1 MSEQDELIALQRA
14 AVDAALDGKA
24 DDSVVLSYIAA
35 LNEHNA
41 GLPGVPHRDL
51 TAGELRAMP
60 EWLQRSVFAAPFY
73 APAE

>member
-1 MSEQDELIALQRA
+1 MNEDELIASQRA
-14 AVDAALDGKA
+14 AVGAALDGKA
-24 DDSVVLSYIAA
+24 DDSVVLCYIAA
-35 LNEHNA
+35 LNELSA

-51 TAGELRAMP
+51 TAGDIRAMP